1 MFAGLSVRR
10 GLMLLLFV
18 SAGSLGCVARPRTVI
33 ADLPLE
39 SILDAPARPAAPRR
53 IAKKPVRD
61 KAAFPQ
67 SWTPEALPRPWR
79 WIVIH
84 HSASESGSA
93 ATFDQW
99 HRARGW
105 DELGYHFVITNG
117 RGGDDGSVEVGGRW
131 TKQKWGAHCKTPDN
145 RYNDFGVGICLVG
158 DFRKGQP
165 TVAQLAS
172 LRRLTGFLA
181 DRYGIDPG
189 SVIGH
194 RDAPGTATACP
205 GEKLSRHIRDR
216 LRPWLTKRAA
226 AK

>member
-1 MFAGLSVRR
+1 MFVGRSVRWC
-10 GLMLLLFV
+10 LTFV
-18 SAGSLGCVARPRTVI
+18 VLGGSLGCAAKPRVVI

-39 SILDAPARPAAPRR
+39 SILEAPARPAAPKH
-53 IAKKPVRD
+53 IAKRPVRD
-61 KAAFPQ
+61 KGAFPQ
-67 SWTPEALPRPWR
+67 SWTPAALQRPWQ

-93 ATFDQW
+93 ATFDRS

-117 RGGDDGSVEVGGRW
+117 RGGDDGSVEVGSRW

-158 DFRKGQP
+158 DFSKGQP
-165 TVAQLAS
+165 TAAQLAS

-181 DRYGIDPG
+181 DRYGIDPAN
-189 SVIGH
+189 VIGH

-205 GEKLSRHIRDR
+205 GDKLSRHIRDR
-216 LRPWLTKRAA
+216 LRPWLTKRAEA
-226 AK
+226 RK

>member
-1 MFAGLSVRR
+1 MFASRSVRW
-10 GLMLLLFV
+10 GMMLLFFA
-18 SAGSLGCVARPRTVI
+18 SAGALGCAAKPRTVI
-33 ADLPLE
+33 ADLPME
-39 SILDAPARPAAPRR
+39 SILEAPARAAPKRV
-53 IAKKPVRD
+53 ATKPV
-61 KAAFPQ
+61 KPKTSYPQ

-93 ATFDQW
+93 AAFDQW

-117 RGGDDGSVEVGGRW
+117 RGGDDGSVEVGSRW

-158 DFRKGQP
+158 DFRKAQP
-165 TVAQLAS
+165 TAAQLAS
-172 LRRLTGFLA
+172 LRRLTRFLA
-181 DRYGIDPG
+181 DRYGIDPAN
-189 SVIGH
+189 VIGH
-194 RDAPGTATACP
+194 RDAPGAATVCP
-205 GEKLSRHIRDR
+205 GEKLSRHIRDV

-226 AK
+226 AR